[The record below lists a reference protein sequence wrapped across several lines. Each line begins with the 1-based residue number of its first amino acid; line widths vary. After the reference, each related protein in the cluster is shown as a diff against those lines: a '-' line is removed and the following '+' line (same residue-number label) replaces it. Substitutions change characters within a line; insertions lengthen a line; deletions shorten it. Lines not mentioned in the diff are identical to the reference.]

1 MSGDAEARETE
12 TSNPNLHSHA
22 HELCRK
28 AKETLDKANKLLA
41 ESGKQQQPSQQNDEG
56 ERP

>member
-1 MSGDAEARETE
+1 MSGNGKERETE

-41 ESGKQQQPSQQNDEG
+41 KSGKKQHPSQYDEE